1 MFACIH
7 ATHGDLFAL
16 ASSFSPAVEQAS
28 PGTVVFSIAGLGRLI
43 GTPHQIAA
51 EIGRCGAALGIQAS
65 LAMAN
70 NPDTAVLIATNKLGV
85 TIVPPGKE
93 ADFLGSFPIEVLNTS
108 TQLLETFERWGIR
121 TLAALAELPE
131 IGLAER
137 FGEAGVYLRR
147 LALGQTQRVLRIAT
161 PENKFEKRVELD
173 HPLELLEPLLF
184 VLSSIL
190 NELLSAMRRLSL
202 AANRIHLGL
211 ELLGLELGAK
221 SRHERI
227 LEFPAPIQDAAM
239 LLKILQLDLEA
250 HPAAAAITAV
260 RIELNPVPPQSV
272 QHGLFL
278 PSQPEP
284 QKLQLVLT
292 RIAGLVGEHNV
303 GSAALLDTHRPDA
316 FAMLPFRPP
325 APATVAEI
333 TPRSSL
339 QAAQGRPR
347 PSHQQATASPGV
359 ADELRRA
366 ACFLGVAL
374 RMFRP
379 ALEANVRV
387 KQEHPAEVA
396 ARGVRGTVLTAS
408 GPWRSAGEWWT
419 ETRWMRDAWDI
430 DLSDG
435 GVYRIYLRLDSRRWF
450 VEGIYD

>member
-7 ATHGDLFAL
+7 STQGDLFAL
-16 ASSFSPAVEQAS
+16 ASAFSPAVERTS

-43 GTPHQIAA
+43 GSPHQIAA

-65 LAMAN
+65 LAMAS
-70 NPDTAVLIATNKLGV
+70 NPDTAVLIATNKPGV

-93 ADFLGSFPIEVLNTS
+93 ADFLSNFPIEVLNTS
-108 TQLLETFERWGIR
+108 PKLIETFERWGIR
-121 TLAALAELPE
+121 TLANLAELPE

-137 FGEAGVYLRR
+137 FGEAGVHLRR
-147 LALGQTQRVLRIAT
+147 LALGWTQRVLHIAT
-161 PENKFEKRVELD
+161 PENKFERRVELD

-227 LEFPAPIQDAAM
+227 LEFAAPIQDASM

-250 HPAAAAITAV
+250 HPAAAAIAAV

-303 GSAALLDTHRPDA
+303 GSPALLDTHRPDA

-325 APATVAEI
+325 APVAVAEPASR
-333 TPRSSL
+333 TSL
-339 QAAQGRPR
+339 Q
-347 PSHQQATASPGV
+347 
-359 ADELRRA
+359 
-366 ACFLGVAL
+366 VAL

-379 ALEANVRV
+379 ALEAAVRV
-387 KQEHPAEVA
+387 KQERPTEVA
-396 ARGVRGTVLTAS
+396 ATGVRGTVLTAS
-408 GPWRSAGEWWT
+408 GPWRTAGEWWT
-419 ETRWMRDAWDI
+419 ETRWVRDAWDI

-450 VEGIYD
+450 VEGVYD